1 MSNEHTLELNRL
13 VVGRDEAEYEA
24 DGTIGEYLA
33 KRAAFYANR
42 LGNGGK
48 KVKEFDLVEDA
59 LSGGWVLMFYCERY

>member
-1 MSNEHTLELNRL
+1 MSKEHTLELNRL

-42 LGNGGK
+42 LGNGGQ
-48 KVKEFDLVEDA
+48 KVKEFDIKHLDYFQGFQRSNK
-59 LSGGWVLMFYCERY
+59 LS